1 LLNLQLLLLLVS
13 LHAGQELLQQSGG
26 TFEGLRSYL
35 RQLAVA
41 AYEQKA
47 AAVDGIEPGLMQE
60 AQKFFVLTQTDNLW
74 KEHLQ
79 VRPGLAD
86 CLAYEQAGGQR

>member
-1 LLNLQLLLLLVS
+1 
-13 LHAGQELLQQSGG
+13 
-26 TFEGLRSYL
+26 
-35 RQLAVA
+35 VA

-47 AAVDGIEPGLMQE
+47 AAVDDIEPGLMQE

-79 VRPGLAD
+79 VRPGLGD
-86 CLAYEQAGGQR
+86 CLAYEQAGGQSSRSNAGCLVHSCCQGLK

>member
-1 LLNLQLLLLLVS
+1 MLTCCC
-13 LHAGQELLQQSGG
+13 HAGQELSSQSGN
-26 TFEGLRSYL
+26 TFEGLRQYL

-41 AYEQKA
+41 AYQQKA
-47 AAVDGIEPGLMQE
+47 AAVDDIEPGLMQE

-79 VRPGLAD
+79 VRVDFLCEFSED
-86 CLAYEQAGGQR
+86 YDV

>member
-1 LLNLQLLLLLVS
+1 VP
-13 LHAGQELLQQSGG
+13 AGQELLQQSGG

-47 AAVDGIEPGLMQE
+47 AAVDDIEPGLMQE

-79 VRPGLAD
+79 VRGCRVPS
-86 CLAYEQAGGQR
+86 AGGNAYGVQQQQQGYKLT